1 MLVKNN
7 GIIYRVRNCS
17 FEPAT
22 TVNYSTEKLMKE
34 IECAFKDKH
43 IAIISSH
50 RINFVGGIDVNN
62 RIKNLELLDEF
73 LSTLLMKFPDVEFMS
88 SDQLIDILK

>member
-1 MLVKNN
+1 
-7 GIIYRVRNCS
+7 
-17 FEPAT
+17 
-22 TVNYSTEKLMKE
+22 MKE

-88 SDQLIDILK
+88 SD